1 MLNKALYRRL
11 PLVTLI
17 LIFNGRVMTKKI
29 SLTIATIGILSLINI
44 SFAVSEK
51 KSLEKVLSLVGCTDI
66 KRTVSNP
73 TKWEKEEFNLQVKQ
87 SCLVK
92 FRAKD
97 GLRYKFLVEE
107 ESYANEEDAKKRLP
121 RIKEIP
127 PELKEK
133 FGNAASKM
141 HAEYVLREGFVLYN
155 KVYIVS
161 TFTSALESNG
171 DLENLREKIE
181 KTYKE

>member
-1 MLNKALYRRL
+1 MRKFT
-11 PLVTLI
+11 LVVIAI
-17 LIFNGRVMTKKI
+17 L
-29 SLTIATIGILSLINI
+29 LLSNI
-44 SFAVSEK
+44 SFAFSEK
-51 KSLEKVLSLVGCTDI
+51 KSLQKVLGMVGCTNI
-66 KRTVSNP
+66 KRTISNP

-121 RIKEIP
+121 RIKEFP

-133 FGNAASKM
+133 YGTAVDKM
-141 HAEYVLREGFVLYN
+141 HAEYILREGFVLYN
-155 KVYIVS
+155 KVYIIS
-161 TFTSALESNG
+161 TFTAFVEMNG
-171 DLENLREKIE
+171 DLKNLREKIE
-181 KTYKE
+181 KTYKEG

>member
-1 MLNKALYRRL
+1 MRKFALAL
-11 PLVTLI
+11 TAI
-17 LIFNGRVMTKKI
+17 L
-29 SLTIATIGILSLINI
+29 LSGNI
-44 SFAVSEK
+44 SFAFSEK
-51 KSLEKVLSLVGCTDI
+51 KSLEKVLRLVGCTNI

-107 ESYANEEDAKKRLP
+107 ESYANEEDAKKRLQ
-121 RIKEIP
+121 RIKEFP

-133 FGNAASKM
+133 FGTAVDKM
-141 HAEYVLREGFVLYN
+141 RAEYILREGFVLYN

-171 DLENLREKIE
+171 DLKSLREKIE
-181 KTYKE
+181 KTYRENK